1 MKVGFIGT
9 GNIGAPMAQQVLNAG
24 YDLVVHDIR
33 RESAT
38 PLLDGGATWASSPR
52 RLAEQCDVICSCLP
66 GPREMEQVVFGDD
79 GLFEGAGPGTVYVDM
94 TTNSPSV
101 VREAHTRLAKK
112 SVAMLDAPVSG
123 GMEGARTRDVTIL
136 VGGDEV
142 TLTRVRPVLDAIG
155 KTVIHVG
162 DIGAGCIGKLT
173 HNCAAFSVRQAMIE
187 CMTLGVKA
195 GVEPAKVIEVFN
207 RGAIG
212 NNFDLRVR
220 MAETIFKDDF
230 EPRFALKLVDKD
242 MRLAVELA
250 AEHGVEMA
258 LAELTQR
265 EIEEAMSRGWGDLD
279 GSIYMTL
286 QEERTGA
293 KVRF

>member
-1 MKVGFIGT
+1 
-9 GNIGAPMAQQVLNAG
+9 MAQQVLNAG
-24 YDLVVHDIR
+24 YDLVVHDLR
-33 RESAT
+33 RESAES
-38 PLLDGGATWASSPR
+38 LIDGGATWASTPL

-66 GPREMEQVVFGDD
+66 GPKEMEQVVFGED
-79 GLFEGAGPGTVYVDM
+79 GLIEGAGPGAVYVDM
-94 TTNSPSV
+94 TTNSPGV
-101 VREAHTRLAKK
+101 VREAHARLAEK

-142 TLTRVRPVLDAIG
+142 TLTRVRPILDAIG
-155 KTVIHVG
+155 KNVIHVG
-162 DIGAGCIGKLT
+162 DIGAGCVGKLA

-187 CMTLGVKA
+187 CMTLAVKA
-195 GVEPAKVIEVFN
+195 GVEPAQVIEVFN

-220 MAETIFKDDF
+220 MAETIFQDDF
-230 EPRFALKLVDKD
+230 QPRFALKLVDKD
-242 MRLAVELA
+242 MRLATELA
-250 AEHGVEMA
+250 DEYGVKMA
-258 LAELTQR
+258 LAERTQQ

-286 QEERTGA
+286 QEERTGV
-293 KVRF
+293 KVRS